1 MTELVAKYV
10 NEYWIAIGAVILFFM
25 DPTMA
30 KTLLSKVGLAA
41 NPAAKKTTADF
52 LDLVNDLARANR
64 DNQFGADE
72 EIQSLYRKFSA
83 TPTAQQVKK

>member
-25 DPTMA
+25 DPSIA
-30 KTLLSKVGLAA
+30 KNLLAKIGLGGGS
-41 NPAAKKTTADF
+41 NAKKAAADF

-83 TPTAQQVKK
+83 TPAQQVKK

>member
-1 MTELVAKYV
+1 MTEIVAKYV

-25 DPTMA
+25 DPAIA
-30 KTLLSKVGLAA
+30 KNLLAKIGIGGGS
-41 NPAAKKTTADF
+41 NPKKMPSDF
-52 LDLVNDLARANR
+52 LDLVNELARANR

-83 TPTAQQVKK
+83 TPSPQVKK

>member
-10 NEYWIAIGAVILFFM
+10 NEYWIAIGAVILYLM

-30 KTLLSKVGLAA
+30 KSLLSKIGIGT
-41 NPAAKKTTADF
+41 NPAAKKTAADF
-52 LDLVNDLARANR
+52 LDLVNELARANR

-83 TPTAQQVKK
+83 TPAAQQVKK